1 MLITSNYSPEKY
13 EILSK
18 LFAKVYVKSGS
29 PVEVVKLFLNGY
41 TMGLCKNECN
51 ELSFLNDSN
60 LCETNVKG
68 MIKIFELEIILI
80 YTALLLKK
88 KVIVYHHSL
97 ELLLKWIK
105 SFPAIMKHRNVAEY
119 LYPWMELTEDEIAE
133 LEVRIFYRKIPILDC
148 NCLKISEKTILH
160 CWLSKVNVCHKTRTL

>member
-1 MLITSNYSPEKY
+1 MLITLDYSPEKY
-13 EILSK
+13 EIFSK
-18 LFAKVYVKSGS
+18 LFSKVYLKSGS

-41 TMGLCKNECN
+41 TTVLSKSESN
-51 ELSFLNDSN
+51 ELSSLNDSN
-60 LCETNVKG
+60 LCDTQTNVKG

-105 SFPAIMKHRNVAEY
+105 SFPAIMKHRNVTEY
-119 LYPWMELTEDEIAE
+119 LYPWMELTEEEITE
-133 LEVRIFYRKIPILDC
+133 LEVRTFYKKITTFIIA
-148 NCLKISEKTILH
+148 LK
-160 CWLSKVNVCHKTRTL
+160 CRRDRFTLLAVKN